1 MESVLC
7 HEMFQVLCLEGVIF
21 LSISGK
27 LGVYAISATFGSLF
41 SSVSK

>member
-1 MESVLC
+1 M
-7 HEMFQVLCLEGVIF
+7 LCLGGVIV
-21 LSISGK
+21 LSISGI